1 MELCSYNQNI
11 FRIKKS
17 SLICNQIKITSNIS
31 VKNWQIGNQVMSDL
45 ISTYQ
50 YVVSV
55 KNNRFQSTSVDL
67 LLWQLSKLAAIR

>member
-31 VKNWQIGNQVMSDL
+31 VKNWQIGNQVMSGL

-50 YVVSV
+50 YFVSQ
-55 KNNRFQSTSVDL
+55 KNNKFQSTSVDL